1 MGFRGVSQHI
11 SRQCLWLAVASLVL
25 LAGCAGTETG
35 PSGSPS
41 SINWRQFQGTTLR
54 VLLTNTPWQGA
65 IVKYIPEFTELTGIQ
80 VKVEVLSQDQLWK
93 TLETDLQTPGRV
105 DVFAVIPNLDGL
117 HYTNAGYTQP
127 VNEYLRNPRLTAAN
141 YVWEDFFPKFREAMQ
156 VRGAILGPPVM
167 AENMALLYRK
177 DVFSRYQVA
186 VPRTL
191 DELEAAARFLHKK
204 AMSPQGATG
213 VGIVSRGQG
222 IRATALYA
230 SLLHSFG
237 GTWLDGR
244 GRPTLNGPQSLE
256 ALQWIN
262 RVLGQYAPPDVSRFD
277 WQEALAL
284 FLEGRAAMYIEGSS
298 IYPLIE
304 ERNSRIAEQVGY
316 AQFPSGPAGFGATV
330 AVRGLAVA
338 KQCVAPEAAW
348 LFMQW
353 ASGPE
358 MVRKALMHGV
368 LVARESTWKDR
379 VARGEVPPDLGESLQ
394 QAGRTGRVDWLP
406 PLVAVTSAREV
417 VGRVITAAL
426 QGANIREAADRA
438 NRELE
443 DIISKTE
450 GASPTLPKRV
460 PR

>member
-1 MGFRGVSQHI
+1 MFRRRH
-11 SRQCLWLAVASLVL
+11 WLAIALLVL
-25 LAGCAGTETG
+25 LAGCAGSESA
-35 PSGSPS
+35 PPGSPS
-41 SINWRQFQGTTLR
+41 GFNWRQFQGATLR

-65 IVKYIPEFTELTGIQ
+65 MVKYIPEFTELTGIQ
-80 VKVEVLSQDQLWK
+80 VKLEVLSQDELWK
-93 TLETDLQTPGRV
+93 TLEAGLRTPGRV

-117 HYTNAGYTQP
+117 HYTNAGHTQP
-127 VNEYLRNPRLTAAN
+127 VNDYLRNPRLTPAN

-177 DVFSRYQVA
+177 DVFSKYQA
-186 VPRTL
+186 TLPRTL
-191 DELEAAARFLHKK
+191 DELEATARFLHQKT
-204 AMSPQGATG
+204 MTLQGAPG

-222 IRATALYA
+222 PTATALYA

-244 GRPTLNGPQSLE
+244 GRPTMNGPQSLE

-262 RVLGQYAPPDVSRFD
+262 RVLGQYAPPDVSRFG
-277 WQEALAL
+277 WQEASAL
-284 FLEGRAAMYIEGSS
+284 FLEGRSAMYIEGSS

-304 ERNSRIAEQVGY
+304 DARSRIAERVGY

-330 AVRGLAVA
+330 AVRGLAIA
-338 KQCVAPEAAW
+338 KQSVAPEAAW
-348 LFMQW
+348 LFMEW

-368 LVARESTWKDR
+368 LVGRESAWKDR
-379 VARGEVPPDLGESLQ
+379 VARGEVPSDLAESLQ

-426 QGANIREAADRA
+426 QGGNIREAADRA
-438 NRELE
+438 NLELE
-443 DIISKTE
+443 EIISKTE
-450 GASPTLPKRV
+450 RPSATV